1 MFGIEDDIRLSN
13 ILFASENDH
22 EYAEMSFGSDCEKSS
37 VWKKNIRQYKILSID
52 QIVAL
57 EEFFIARQLPITKAN
72 IKHASKT
79 LKIPYQRSV
88 DYMYKKYSKAQENVN
103 DFYQQCISE
112 FDGISRS
119 IERCWD
125 LYLEG
130 CKAYDGFS
138 RNRCN

>member
-1 MFGIEDDIRLSN
+1 MFSAEDGLRLSN
-13 ILFASENDH
+13 ILFASENDDEH
-22 EYAEMSFGSDCEKSS
+22 IEKSFQCDYEKS
-37 VWKKNIRQYKILSID
+37 GVWKRNVRQYKILSID

-57 EEFFIARQLPITKAN
+57 EEFFIARQLPVTKTN
-72 IKHASKT
+72 IKHASKA

-88 DYMYKKYSKAQENVN
+88 DYMYRKYSKAQENAN

-138 RNRCN
+138 RNGCN